1 MTPERSRLT
10 LVVLMALAWA
20 GVVASPWA
28 RANGGRADS
37 DAGRDACDAAA
48 PDADPLEELRRSEL
62 ALATTLR
69 RRVPDWSPEAT
80 ITEEQTDRALAAIVD
95 YEEIARRALGARWG
109 TFDASQRRAFLAL
122 FAPLT
127 NNAMVEASER
137 RMIVTYESETITGR
151 EARVV
156 ATARRLEGPR
166 GAEARLE
173 YHLAL
178 RCHRWFVYDV
188 TVDGMSSLESTR
200 AQFAR
205 LFKRGSFDD
214 VLAAMRRKV
223 AAHAAH

>member
-1 MTPERSRLT
+1 MTPDRARLA
-10 LVVLMALAWA
+10 LVALALA
-20 GVVASPWA
+20 GVVAGPRA
-28 RANGGRADS
+28 RAGGGRAAP
-37 DAGRDACDAAA
+37 DAERDVCEAAA
-48 PDADPLEELRRSEL
+48 PDADPLEQLRHSEL

-80 ITEEQTDRALAAIVD
+80 VVEEQTDRALAAIVD
-95 YEEIARRALGARWG
+95 YEDIARRALGARWVA
-109 TFDASQRRAFLAL
+109 FDASQRRAFLAL

-127 NNAMVEASER
+127 NDAMIDASER

-166 GAEARLE
+166 DAEARLE

-178 RCHRWFVYDV
+178 RCHRWFVYDI

-200 AQFAR
+200 AQFAK

-214 VLAAMRRKV
+214 VLATMRRKV
-223 AAHAAH
+223 AAHTPR